1 MEKYELDHLAS
12 LRPYLAECT
21 VLLKKSGNFP
31 LKNAGKIAL
40 FGSGVRRTMKG
51 GTGSGEVNSRFFT
64 TVEEGFEKAGFE
76 ITSKAWLDEYD
87 RVFAKAKHDFREQLD
102 KEAKAAG
109 RDIIWYAMGRV
120 MAEPEYDIPL
130 DAEGDCAVYVLSR
143 ICGEGS
149 DRKVEPGDYLISESE
164 KRDIL
169 LLSEK
174 YSKFMLVLNAGGPVD
189 LSPVLDKVQDIL
201 VLSQLGVETGSA
213 LADIVLGKENP
224 SGKLTTSWASYNEYP
239 FSEDFECPEDTCY
252 HEGLY
257 VGYRYFDSINKAPT
271 FPFGFGLSYTAF
283 EIENCGINKSGTEIS
298 VCAKVTNTGNCDGKE
313 VVQLYVSVPE
323 GKLDQP
329 YQMLAAFEKTPLLK
343 AGESCTLNVSFSME
357 NISSYSEELAA
368 YILEEGDYILRLG
381 NSSRSTAVCGKV
393 NLSETV
399 ILTKVKNIF
408 GKSGFEDW
416 KPENP
421 QGKSGAE
428 AAVPVLELKA
438 SDFVTKTVS
447 YEKEYPVDEE
457 VKKLTDEELCL
468 LSIGYFWPQGKE
480 AQVVG
485 NSGNRV
491 AGAAGETISVGDI
504 PSMVLADGPA
514 GVRICKKFYRED
526 GRCLPISDSL
536 PASFMDFL
544 TDEAAQKILDEQKKL
559 EETKKVE
566 YQYAT
571 AIPIGTAIAQ
581 SFNEKLAELCGDI
594 AGDESVRFGVH
605 LWLAPALNIHRNVLC
620 GRNFEYY
627 SEDPLVSGKI
637 AAAITKG
644 VQKHEGCG
652 VTIKHFAANNQEL
665 NRTSSNSCVSER
677 VMRELYLRGFEICI
691 KESDP
696 LSVMSSYNLIN
707 GIHTSEHEGLL
718 SDILRCEWGF
728 ENLLMTDWVINGGM
742 IPEGAKHKSPTVWG
756 VTKAGG
762 DVFMPGSQADYDQM
776 IEGFKNGKV
785 SRHQLEINATRIR
798 RLAIKLNK

>member
-1 MEKYELDHLAS
+1 MENYEIEHLAS

-31 LKNAGKIAL
+31 LNNAGKIAL
-40 FGSGVRRTMKG
+40 YGSGVRRTMKG

-87 RVFAKAKHDFREQLD
+87 RIFAEAKHDFRERINE
-102 KEAKAAG
+102 EAKAAG
-109 RDIIWYAMGRV
+109 RDIIWFAMGRV

-130 DAEGDCAVYVLSR
+130 NAEGDCAVYVLSR

-149 DRKVEPGDYLISESE
+149 DRKVEPGDYLLSETE

-169 LLSEK
+169 LLAER
-174 YSKFMLVLNAGGPVD
+174 YPKFMLVLNAGGPVD
-189 LSPVLDKVQDIL
+189 LSPVLGKVQDIL
-201 VLSQLGVETGSA
+201 VLSQLGVETGAA

-239 FSEDFECPEDTCY
+239 FPEDFAGYDDTCY
-252 HEGLY
+252 REGVY
-257 VGYRYFDSINKAPT
+257 VGYRYFDSVNKTPD
-271 FPFGFGLSYTAF
+271 FPFGFGLSYTSF
-283 EIENCGINKSGTEIS
+283 KIEKGEVTKEGTRIS
-298 VCAKVTNTGNCDGKE
+298 VGVKVINTGSCAGKE

-323 GKLDQP
+323 GRLDQP
-329 YQMLAAFEKTPLLK
+329 YQTLAAFEKTPLLK
-343 AGESCTLNVSFSME
+343 AGESCQLKISFSME
-357 NISSYSEELAA
+357 DISSYSEELAA
-368 YILEEGDYILRLG
+368 YVLEKGEYILRLG
-381 NSSRSTAVCGKV
+381 NSSRSTEVCGKV
-393 NLSETV
+393 KLSETAV
-399 ILTKVKNIF
+399 ITKVKNVL

-416 KPENP
+416 KPDGASNR
-421 QGKSGAE
+421 SGAD

-438 SDFVTKTVS
+438 SDFVIKSVS

-457 VKKLTDEELCL
+457 IKKLTDEELCL
-468 LSIGYFWPQGKE
+468 LSIGFFWPQGKE

-491 AGAAGETISVGDI
+491 AGAAGESISVGDI
-504 PSMVLADGPA
+504 PSIVMADGPA
-514 GVRICKKFYRED
+514 GVRICKKYYQED
-526 GRCLPISDSL
+526 GRCMPISDAL
-536 PASFMDFL
+536 PASFMDLL
-544 TDEAAQKILDEQKKL
+544 TEEAAQKLLDEQKKL

-581 SFNEKLAELCGDI
+581 SFNEDFAELCGDI
-594 AGDESVRFGVH
+594 VGEESVRFGVH
-605 LWLAPALNIHRNVLC
+605 LWLAPAQNIHRNVLC

-627 SEDPLVSGKI
+627 SEDPLVSGKMS
-637 AAAITKG
+637 AAITKG

-677 VMRELYLRGFEICI
+677 AMREIYLRGFEICV
-691 KESDP
+691 KEANP
-696 LSVMSSYNLIN
+696 LSVMSSYNLVN
-707 GIHTSEHEGLL
+707 GVHTNENPGLL

-728 ENLLMTDWVINGGM
+728 ESLLMTDWVINGGM
-742 IPEGAKHKSPTVWG
+742 IPADAKHKSPTVWG

-762 DVFMPGSQADYDQM
+762 DVFMPGSQRDFEQLA
-776 IEGFKNGKV
+776 EGFKAGKV
-785 SRHQLEINATRIR
+785 SRNQLEINATRIR
-798 RLAIKLNK
+798 RLAKKLNK